1 MNDLFTNQN
10 IFLRALEKEDLDY
23 LYKWENSIDIWHLS
37 NTLIPFSR
45 FTLKQYIETS
55 SQDIYEAKQLR
66 LIIQHKGTGK
76 ALGTVD
82 LFDFDPYN
90 LRAGVGILIAEKSER
105 KKGFAG
111 EALDIL
117 IRYSNQIL
125 NLKQL
130 YCNILENNEDSLK
143 LFISRGFSITG
154 AKKEWVRA
162 GNQWITE
169 FMLQRIFH

>member
-1 MNDLFTNQN
+1 MNELFTNQH
-10 IFLRALEKEDLDY
+10 ILLRALEKEDLDY

-45 FTLKQYIETS
+45 FTLKRYIEIS

-66 LIIQHKGTGK
+66 LIIVHRESGK
-76 ALGTVD
+76 AIGTAD
-82 LFDFDPYN
+82 IFDFDPYN
-90 LRAGVGILIAEKSER
+90 LRAGVGILIADKTDR
-105 KKGFAG
+105 KQGFAG

-117 IRYSNQIL
+117 IRYGQEIL
-125 NLKQL
+125 HLKQL

-143 LFISRGFSITG
+143 LFITRGFVITG
-154 AKKEWVRA
+154 AKKEWVKT

-169 FMLQRIFH
+169 FMLQRIFY